1 MTKKL
6 YVGNLPYNATE
17 TDVRGLFSDHGEVV
31 SITMITDR
39 LTGNFRGFCFVELDD
54 EEADKAEAALNQTD
68 FQGRQ
73 LVINAARPRAITGG
87 GGFRSG
93 SGGPAPGKK
102 RGSGGKKKKGSRR
115 RRRSNFDLF

>member
-31 SITMITDR
+31 SITMISDR
-39 LTGNFRGFCFVELDD
+39 LTGKFRGFCFVELADG
-54 EEADKAEAALNQTD
+54 EADKAEIALNQMD

-73 LVINAARPRAITGG
+73 LVVNAARPRTVGG
-87 GGFRSG
+87 GGGRSNPG
-93 SGGPAPGKK
+93 SSTAVGKRK
-102 RGSGGKKKKGSRR
+102 GTKKKKGSRR

>member
-1 MTKKL
+1 MSKKL
-6 YVGNLPYNATE
+6 YVGNLPYTATE
-17 TDVRGLFSDHGEVV
+17 ADVRGLFSDHGEVV

-39 LTGNFRGFCFVELDD
+39 LTGNFRGFCFVELAD
-54 EEADKAEAALNQTD
+54 EEAEKAEAALNQTD

-73 LVINAARPRAITGG
+73 LVINEARPRATGG
-87 GGFRSG
+87 SFRSG